1 MQKNGE
7 QAQYLLQSVDNALC
21 VLNLFDNAYKLSLTE
36 IAAQM
41 GMGKTTALRLV
52 YTLEMRG
59 FLCRG
64 EDNKYSLGMR
74 LFTLGNRV
82 YEQKAYLPVVK
93 PLLDQL
99 TETVNESAH
108 LVTWENRSRVI
119 LLYEALPHLSLRAEM
134 DRSISSRPP
143 HLTSTGLAL
152 LSTLSDEQIAA
163 YADSAIF
170 EKRTAYS
177 ISTREQLEEDVRF
190 VRSHG
195 YAINNQRF
203 EQGMIS
209 IAVPVQRTK
218 GAPADFAISISG
230 PSTRIADRQD
240 TIVQEL
246 FKTAGRISE
255 LL

>member
-1 MQKNGE
+1 MQKNSE

-21 VLNLFDNAYKLSLTE
+21 VLNLFDNADKLSLTE

-64 EDNKYSLGMR
+64 KDNKYSLGMR

-82 YEQKAYLPVVK
+82 YEQKSYLPVVT

-99 TETVNESAH
+99 TEKLNESSH
-108 LVTWENRSRVI
+108 LVTWENRARVI
-119 LLYEALPHLSLRAEM
+119 LLYEALPHLSLRTEM

-152 LSTLSDEQIAA
+152 LSTLSDEQIDI
-163 YADSAIF
+163 YANSATF

-177 ISTREQLEEDVRF
+177 ISSREQLEEDVRF
-190 VRSHG
+190 VRTHG

-203 EQGMIS
+203 EQGLIS
-209 IAVPVQRTK
+209 IAVPVQKEK
-218 GAPADFAISISG
+218 GVPADFAISISG
-230 PSTRIADRQD
+230 PSTRIAGREEAVIQALFD
-240 TIVQEL
+240 TAEQ
-246 FKTAGRISE
+246 ISRM
-255 LL
+255 L

>member
-1 MQKNGE
+1 MQKNPE

-21 VLNLFDNAYKLSLTE
+21 VLNLFDNADKLSLTE
-36 IAAQM
+36 IAALM

-64 EDNKYSLGMR
+64 KDNKYSLGMR

-82 YEQKAYLPVVK
+82 YDQKTYLPVVT
-93 PLLDQL
+93 PLLDKL
-99 TETVNESAH
+99 TEKLNESSH
-108 LVTWENRSRVI
+108 LMTWENRSRVI

-152 LSTLSDEQIAA
+152 LSTLSDEQIDL
-163 YADSAIF
+163 YAGSAIF

-177 ISTREQLEEDVRF
+177 ISSREQLEEDVRF
-190 VRSHG
+190 ARTHG

-209 IAVPVQRTK
+209 IAVPVQK
-218 GAPADFAISISG
+218 EAGVPADFAISISG
-230 PSTRIADRQD
+230 PSTRIADRQEI
-240 TIVQEL
+240 IVQALLE
-246 FKTAGRISE
+246 TAKQISAM
-255 LL
+255 L

>member
-1 MQKNGE
+1 MQKNSE
-7 QAQYLLQSVDNALC
+7 PTQYLLQSVDNALC
-21 VLNLFDNAYKLSLTE
+21 VLNLFDNADKLSLTE

-41 GMGKTTALRLV
+41 NMGKTTALRLV

-82 YEQKAYLPVVK
+82 YEQKAYLPLVK

-177 ISTREQLEEDVRF
+177 ISTREQLEEDVCF
-190 VRSHG
+190 VRQHG

-209 IAVPVQRTK
+209 IAVPVQRDKNT
-218 GAPADFAISISG
+218 PADFAISISG
-230 PSTRIADRQD
+230 PSTRIADRQEA
-240 TIVQEL
+240 IVQEL
-246 FKTAGRISE
+246 FKTAQHISE

>member
-1 MQKNGE
+1 MQKNSE

-21 VLNLFDNAYKLSLTE
+21 VLNLFDNTDKLSLTE
-36 IAAQM
+36 IAARM

-170 EKRTAYS
+170 EKRTEYS
-177 ISTREQLEEDVRF
+177 ISTREQLEDDVRF

-209 IAVPVQRTK
+209 IAVPVQRTQNT
-218 GAPADFAISISG
+218 PADFAISISG
-230 PSTRIADRQD
+230 PSTRITGRQD
-240 TIVQEL
+240 AIVQAL
-246 FKTAGRISE
+246 FKTAQRISE

>member
-1 MQKNGE
+1 MGYKILAINPG
-7 QAQYLLQSVDNALC
+7 STSTKVALY
-21 VLNLFDNAYKLSLTE
+21 DE
-36 IAAQM
+36 E
-41 GMGKTTALRLV
+41 R
-52 YTLEMRG
+52 
-59 FLCRG
+59 
-64 EDNKYSLGMR
+64 
-74 LFTLGNRV
+74 
-82 YEQKAYLPVVK
+82 
-93 PLLDQL
+93 PLLDL
-99 TETVNESAH
+99 T
-108 LVTWENRSRVI
+108 
-119 LLYEALPHLSLRAEM
+119 LR
-134 DRSISSRPP
+134 
-143 HLTSTGLAL
+143 HTT
-152 LSTLSDEQIAA
+152 EQIAA